1 MYTYH
6 TAPEDRRKFCDY
18 VMMQQ
23 PKSVALVA
31 LGPSSREF
39 FIEGAVLEGFELQTD
54 EVWAINGGMI
64 AFRHDRVFNMHDLRR
79 TAKRVPRLGQAMMV
93 HDRPILC
100 PIPYPEFPTSYAY
113 PLSEVIQATG
123 ENYLNST
130 VAYAIAYAVSLKVKD
145 IWLYGCDFWYPDLQ
159 RREQG
164 GQCAAYWLGQLRAFG
179 IHYHLPQNSSLLDA
193 LEVREYSNEKGE
205 KFSRRPYYGYEEGAW
220 REDIG
225 EYAHFGIAQN
235 PRSQGGPGPGLP
247 GNDAHDTYQQPGPK
261 VGGPGAPANLGA
273 GGLPALGG
281 GTFGRGNGSPDM
293 VLGRGGESYP
303 QGVQGDGSGQVA

>member
-1 MYTYH
+1 MYAYH
-6 TAPEDRRKFCDY
+6 TPPEDRRKFCDY
-18 VMMQQ
+18 VMQQ
-23 PKSVALVA
+23 RPKSVALVA

-64 AFRHDRVFNMHDLRR
+64 AFRHDRVFNMHDLRY

-93 HDRPILC
+93 HDRPILSTMH
-100 PIPYPEFPTSYAY
+100 YPEFPTSYAY

-130 VAYAIAYAVSLKVKD
+130 VAYALAYAVTLKVKD

-220 REDIG
+220 REDMG
-225 EYAHFGIAQN
+225 EYAHFGAGKDSRRPGDEG
-235 PRSQGGPGPGLP
+235 PRQP
-247 GNDAHDTYQQPGPK
+247 GNEAPGAYSQPGPQIT
-261 VGGPGAPANLGA
+261 GGAPAANLGP
-273 GGLPALGG
+273 GGQPVLGG
-281 GTFGRGNGSPDM
+281 WPAGQGNGSADV
-293 VLGRGGESYP
+293 VLGRGGEGIP
-303 QGVQGDGSGQVA
+303 QSVVRDGLGEVA